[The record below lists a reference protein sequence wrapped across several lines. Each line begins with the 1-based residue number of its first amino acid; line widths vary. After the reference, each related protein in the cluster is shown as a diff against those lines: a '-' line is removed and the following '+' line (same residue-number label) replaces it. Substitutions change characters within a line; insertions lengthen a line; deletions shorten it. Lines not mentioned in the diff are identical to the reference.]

1 MSRTAF
7 FESISPLGKLLL
19 LAGLVLLFAIFTGFG
34 GLLIGTFY
42 LDTDIASLAEMLSNP
57 EKNEIIG
64 FTKFYQLLNQ
74 IGIFILPIFLYL
86 YLVSNSSFS
95 YLKVN
100 KAPLTISVLVSMLI
114 VFSILPFLNYI
125 SEYNQALSLPASM
138 EGLENWMLEKEK
150 QAKVLTEAFLKTDS
164 ISGLLLNLFIVALVP
179 AIGEEFLFRG
189 VMLRLFKEMFK
200 NIHVAIF
207 ISAFIFSLIHMQFY
221 GFLPRLFLGMVL
233 GYLFVY
239 TGNLWVPIVFHFV
252 NNAASVIV
260 YFLYE
265 NDHISTNVDKFG
277 ASSNVVYIIGSL
289 LISIWLIIII
299 RQRENYDLFK
309 EV

>member
-1 MSRTAF
+1 
-7 FESISPLGKLLL
+7 
-19 LAGLVLLFAIFTGFG
+19 
-34 GLLIGTFY
+34 LLIGTLY
-42 LDTDIASLAEMLSNP
+42 LDTDLVSLAEMLSNP

-74 IGIFILPIFLYL
+74 LGIFIVSVFLYL
-86 YLVSNSSFS
+86 YLVSNSSLD

-100 KAPLTISVLVSMLI
+100 KAPLTISVLVAMVI
-114 VFSILPFLNYI
+114 VFTILPFLNYI
-125 SEYNQALSLPASM
+125 SEFNQALSLPSSM
-138 EGLENWMLEKEK
+138 EGLENWMLEKEV

-164 ISGLLLNLFIVALVP
+164 ISGLLVNIFIVALVP
-179 AIGEEFLFRG
+179 ALGEEFLFRG

-200 NIHVAIF
+200 NIHIAIF
-207 ISAFIFSLIHMQFY
+207 ISAFIFSLFHMQFY
-221 GFLPRLFLGMVL
+221 GFLPRFFLGMVL

-239 TGNLWVPIVFHFV
+239 TGNLWVPIAFHFV

-260 YFLYE
+260 YFLYQ
-265 NDHISTNVDKFG
+265 NGHIVTNVDNFG
-277 ASSNVVYIIGSL
+277 ASSNVVYVIASL

-309 EV
+309 EL